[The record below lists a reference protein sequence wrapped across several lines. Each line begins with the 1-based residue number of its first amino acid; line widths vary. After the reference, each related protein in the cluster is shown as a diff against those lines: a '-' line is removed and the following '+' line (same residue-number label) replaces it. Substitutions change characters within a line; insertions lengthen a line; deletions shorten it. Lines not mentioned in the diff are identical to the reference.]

1 MRSLSILFSLAL
13 GAAFIAAPSL
23 LNIGSDSNY
32 DSAFAAKGGNG
43 KGNGGGNGNGH
54 GKNDGASANAKGSG
68 KRNSGQMTTS
78 VASTSASGKQKMSAK
93 QLALTDP
100 TAPAHPSML
109 GRWNAAK
116 PLMHP
121 AMQAHI
127 RNGNY
132 TGTIGMLA
140 AYGQAQT
147 AYNELEAQAA
157 AAATAATD
165 LAAALMNAGYGDPA
179 AFDAAAALAE
189 YQAAA
194 ALDSTLAVSEIDGLI
209 AASQDV
215 PTAEEIAAAQA
226 ELATTEANMEAY
238 SNRAPW
244 EDIRDDVRARMG
256 LDPAENDLVTEAP
269 PSTSTATP

>member
-1 MRSLSILFSLAL
+1 
-13 GAAFIAAPSL
+13 
-23 LNIGSDSNY
+23 
-32 DSAFAAKGGNG
+32 
-43 KGNGGGNGNGH
+43 
-54 GKNDGASANAKGSG
+54 
-68 KRNSGQMTTS
+68 
-78 VASTSASGKQKMSAK
+78 MSAK

-100 TAPAHPSML
+100 TAPAHPSMF

-116 PLMHP
+116 PLTHP

-127 RNGNY
+127 RNGNFN
-132 TGTIGMLA
+132 GTIGMLTH
-140 AYGQAQT
+140 YGLAQT

-179 AFDAAAALAE
+179 AFDAATALAD
-189 YQAAA
+189 YQTAA
-194 ALDSTLAVSEIDGLI
+194 ALDNTLVDSEINGLI

-226 ELATTEANMEAY
+226 DLAAAESNMAIY

-244 EDIRDDVRARMG
+244 DEIRDDVRARMG
-256 LDPAENDLVTEAP
+256 LDPAENDLVAP
-269 PSTSTATP
+269 APTSTP